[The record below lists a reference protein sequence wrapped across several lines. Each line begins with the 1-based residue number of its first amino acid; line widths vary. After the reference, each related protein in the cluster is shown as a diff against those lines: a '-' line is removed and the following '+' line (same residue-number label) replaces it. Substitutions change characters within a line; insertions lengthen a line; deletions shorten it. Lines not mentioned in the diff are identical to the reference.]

1 MKNIQILIAD
11 DMEAHRRRL
20 ERIIHSEPSF
30 SLVGLATSGAEAVS
44 FAIEKNPDI
53 ILMDIE
59 MEDKMAGITAAAEI
73 NEKMPNAK
81 IIMLTVHKDDNII
94 FAAFQTGI
102 VDYVIKSASV
112 QEITDA
118 INAAV
123 TDSSPIRPLIAGK
136 IREEF
141 ARIKQ
146 MEGNFL
152 SVFKIIS
159 TLSPA
164 ELEVLSLL
172 CHGKTRKEIAE
183 NRSVELDTIKQQ
195 INSILR
201 KFNKKRTKEI
211 IQMMNDLEV
220 FDMINNML

>member
-1 MKNIQILIAD
+1 MNIIKILIAD

-20 ERIIHSEPSF
+20 ARIIEATPNF
-30 SLVGLATSGAEAVS
+30 SLVGSATSGAEAVELS
-44 FAIEKNPDI
+44 VKKNPNV

-59 MEDKMAGITAAAEI
+59 MEDNMAGITAAAEI
-73 NEKMPNAK
+73 HEKVPDAK
-81 IIMLTVHKDDNII
+81 VIMLTIHKDDNII

-102 VDYVIKSASV
+102 VDYVIKSASSE
-112 QEITDA
+112 EITEA

-123 TDSSPIRPLIAGK
+123 TGSSPIRPLIAGK
-136 IREEF
+136 IRNEF

-146 MEGNFL
+146 MENNFV

-164 ELEVLSLL
+164 ELEVLRLL
-172 CHGKTRKEIAE
+172 CMGKTRKEIAE
-183 NRSVELDTIKQQ
+183 KRSVELDTIKQQ
-195 INSILR
+195 ISSILK

-211 IQMMNDLEV
+211 IRMMNDLEV
-220 FDMINNML
+220 FDMIHNML